1 VGNRFDQKI
10 DTFDSDFISYR
21 KKVTDKARLYLYGI
35 VRDGIRKN
43 MSQIAQRIPN
53 ASPDNLQNFISDS
66 KWDARAVMDR
76 VAQQVN
82 DQIGDV
88 NETCLIIDECGI
100 AKKGEKSVGVA
111 RQWLGSEGKVD
122 NGQVGVYT
130 ALCKGRNASLIDARL
145 YLPQEWTDAPK
156 RCLEAGVPQDNIV
169 FKTKD
174 RIALEMVAHARE
186 IGMKYNW
193 VGADGGYGKGL
204 CFMKELDTMDET
216 FMVDIHS
223 DFHVYLKPVKPY
235 LPVKESGTR
244 GRDYSR
250 YQIDQLPVRVDQWAK
265 RQPQS
270 VWKRITVRHSTK
282 GALEYE
288 FLSMYCWIW
297 EKDTSN
303 YYRWHLLVR
312 RNPETKSDYK
322 YSLSNEEKSVSLH
335 RLAYMQGQRY
345 WIERMFKDA
354 KGECGMADYEAR
366 GWNAWH
372 HHMALVLLA
381 QSFLLDERILN
392 ASEIPLLSCADL
404 VELLSAVLPTRDR
417 TADDVIAAME
427 ERHRKRQGA
436 IDSAYRCQAVH

>member
-1 VGNRFDQKI
+1 MGCRFDQKI

-21 KKVTDKARLYLYGI
+21 KTVTDKARLYLYGI
-35 VRDGIRKN
+35 VRNGIRKN
-43 MSQIAQRIPN
+43 MSQIAQRVPN

-66 KWDARAVMDR
+66 KWDSRAVMDR

-88 NETCLIIDECGI
+88 NDASLIIDESGI

-122 NGQVGVYT
+122 NGQVGVFT
-130 ALCKGRNASLIDARL
+130 ALCRGNNASLIDARL
-145 YLPQEWTDAPK
+145 YLPQEWTNDPK
-156 RCLEAGVPQDNIV
+156 RCLEAGVPQDNII

-174 RIALEMVAHARE
+174 QIALEMVAHARE

-204 CFMKELDTMDET
+204 NFMRVLDTMGET

-223 DFHVYLKPVKPY
+223 DFNVYLKPLKPY
-235 LPVKESGTR
+235 LPAKESGTR
-244 GRDYSR
+244 GRNYSR
-250 YQIDQLPVRVDQWAK
+250 YKVDLAPVRVDQWAK

-270 VWKRITVRHSTK
+270 VWKRITVRQSTK
-282 GALEYE
+282 GALDYEY
-288 FLSMYCWIW
+288 LTMYCWIW
-297 EKDTSN
+297 EKDTDN
-303 YYRWHLLVR
+303 YYRWHLIVR
-312 RNPETKSDYK
+312 RNPETKCDYK
-322 YSLSNEEKSVSLH
+322 YSLCNEEKSVSIQ

-392 ASEIPLLSCADL
+392 ADNIPLLSCADL
-404 VELLSAVLPTRDR
+404 VELLSAVLPVKDR
-417 TADDVIAAME
+417 TAQDVIAAME